1 MKHVL
6 LVSMLLTTLTH
17 AAEPKIL
24 FEDNF
29 TAPLSKDWHWSLGTW
44 ISENGIL
51 RGFESGE
58 RCGVS
63 V

>member
-29 TAPLSKDWHWSLGTW
+29 TAPLSKDWHWGLGGD
-44 ISENGIL
+44 S
-51 RGFESGE
+51 RGPEGE
-58 RCGVS
+58 KAGALS
-63 V
+63 SSPAAQ